1 MPARTNDADQVADDL
16 YMPRM
21 ETSADRSVFVNHH
34 RCGTRTTRPLYL
46 SVHLSIIQPVQLSI
60 MRQCCLITAF
70 TVGNSLHVL

>member
-1 MPARTNDADQVADDL
+1 MPARRNDADQVADDL

-21 ETSADRSVFVNHH
+21 ETSADRSVFVNDH

-60 MRQCCLITAF
+60 MRQCCLITAL
-70 TVGNSLHVL
+70 TVDNSLHVL